1 MILPIFGILLLGT
14 VMFIFLRKDG
24 LKMTHAI
31 VCALFGFYL
40 AGTTLVPTIQATGTS
55 LATVLGGFRF

>member
-1 MILPIFGILLLGT
+1 MVLSISGVVLLG
-14 VMFIFLRKDG
+14 VIVFFFLKKDG

-40 AGTTLVPTIQATGTS
+40 STTTLAPSIRATGTS
-55 LATVLGGFRF
+55 FANLISGFRF